1 MDLCLL
7 LHGAGHTSLSWAL
20 VVGQLKQHCQIIA
33 YDFRGHGGSKDLP
46 CDDLSSGA
54 LVNDTKNV
62 LNELFTDGL
71 PQIAI
76 IGHSMGGAIG
86 VRTALEIVEN
96 VSSIVVL
103 DVVEGTAIEA
113 LPRMK
118 SILRLRP
125 KIFDSVNEAISWSLS
140 SNSVRNTVSSSISV
154 PSQLIEIEEK
164 FHWITNL
171 ENTAP
176 FWEGWFE
183 NMSNLFIS
191 VPAPKLLIIA
201 DTDRLDTP
209 LTIAQMQGK
218 YQLSI
223 FSNVGH
229 QIQEDDPTKTVNT
242 IEQFLRRFR
251 IIE

>member
-1 MDLCLL
+1 LN
-7 LHGAGHTSLSWAL
+7 
-20 VVGQLKQHCQIIA
+20 
-33 YDFRGHGGSKDLP
+33 
-46 CDDLSSGA
+46 CDDLSSNA
-54 LVNDTKNV
+54 LVNDTRLV
-62 LNELFTDGL
+62 LNELFPDGL

-86 VRTALEIVEN
+86 VRTALEMMDN
-96 VSSIVVL
+96 GSALVVL
-103 DVVEGTAIEA
+103 DVVEGTAMEL

-125 KIFDSVNEAISWSLS
+125 RSFNSINEAISWGLS
-140 SNSVRNTVSSSISV
+140 SNSVRNTVSSCISI
-154 PSQLIEIEEK
+154 PSQLIEIEDK

-183 NMSNLFIS
+183 NMSNLFVS
-191 VPAPKLLIIA
+191 VLSPKLLIIA

-242 IEQFLRRFR
+242 IIQFLRRFK
-251 IIE
+251 IIEN